1 MAGSTDN
8 RVGNMWVKNLLR
20 LMPGKLHNHIFKIII
35 DRTINNNP
43 GVCQRLK
50 EIRGKVFRLHASD
63 IDRSYLFYVDDGRI
77 SVEFDGKRKPDVVL
91 QGDFDTF
98 LKLLRHK
105 ADADSL
111 FFSRKLT
118 IRGDVKTSVFFKNL
132 LEHL

>member
-8 RVGNMWVKNLLR
+8 PVGNMWVKNLLR
-20 LMPGKLHNHIFKIII
+20 LMPGSFHNHIFKIII
-35 DRTINNNP
+35 DRTINKNP
-43 GVCQRLK
+43 GVCNRLG
-50 EIRGKVFRLHASD
+50 EINGKVFRLHATD
-63 IDRSYLFYVDDGRI
+63 IDRSYLFYAEEGKVV
-77 SVEFDGKRKPDVVL
+77 VEFDGNRKADVIL

-111 FFSRKLT
+111 FFSRKL
-118 IRGDVKTSVFFKNL
+118 IIKGDVKTSVFFKNL

>member
-8 RVGNMWVKNLLR
+8 LVGNMWVKNLLR

-43 GVCQRLK
+43 GVCNRLG
-50 EIRGKVFRLHASD
+50 EINGKVFRLHATD
-63 IDRSYLFYVDDGRI
+63 IDRSYQFYAEGAKVV
-77 SVEFDGKRKPDVVL
+77 VEFDASRMADVVL
-91 QGDFDTF
+91 QGDFGTF

-111 FFSRKLT
+111 FFSRKLK

>member
-1 MAGSTDN
+1 
-8 RVGNMWVKNLLR
+8 MWVKNLLR
-20 LMPGKLHNHIFKIII
+20 LMPGMFHNHIFKIII

-43 GVCQRLK
+43 GVRHRLG
-50 EIRGKVFRLHASD
+50 EINGKVFLFNSSD
-63 IDRSYLFYVDDGRI
+63 IDRSYLFYAEDGRLV
-77 SVEFDGKRKPDVVL
+77 VEFDSKRKADVVL
-91 QGDFDTF
+91 QGNFDTF

-111 FFSRKLT
+111 FFSRELT